1 MRQGGE
7 GRNIARPAALAL
19 GLGYVVAGAVGFV
32 VTGFSGF
39 VVDTDERLLGLDLN
53 VFHNIVHL
61 AIGAGL
67 IAASA
72 LRNLAVTQGVL
83 MGVGAFYLVATLLG
97 FANYLQIIS
106 IDASIVFD
114 NFLHLATGAAALGFG
129 VLSSLQTDRSRQHT
143 GATLPKAAP
152 QQS

>member
-1 MRQGGE
+1 MAGRMRQGGE

-19 GLGYVVAGAVGFV
+19 GLGYVLAGAVGFT

-39 VVDTDERLLGLDLN
+39 VADTDERLLGLDLN

-61 AIGAGL
+61 AIGAAL
-67 IAASA
+67 IGASA

-97 FANYLQIIS
+97 FSNYLQIIS

-129 VLSSLQTDRSRQHT
+129 VLSSLQSDGSRQQR
-143 GATLPKAAP
+143 AAALA
-152 QQS
+152 QA

>member
-1 MRQGGE
+1 MRQSGE

-61 AIGAGL
+61 AIGAAL
-67 IAASA
+67 IAAA
-72 LRNLAVTQGVL
+72 GLRNLAVTQGVL
-83 MGVGAFYLVATLLG
+83 MGVGPSTWSRPCLASL
-97 FANYLQIIS
+97 IS
-106 IDASIVFD
+106 C
-114 NFLHLATGAAALGFG
+114 
-129 VLSSLQTDRSRQHT
+129 RSFR
-143 GATLPKAAP
+143 
-152 QQS
+152 